1 MRIDLTAEEFL
12 EVRTV
17 LDQTAGLV
25 FDESR
30 RDSLCYSLGE
40 RMAACGVGRVAD
52 YLALLRTPR
61 GADEMQALLNEV
73 TIQETHFFR
82 NPPQFRALRQHVLP
96 QLVKQAATSTRRLR
110 IWSAGCS
117 TGEEPYSIA
126 MLIRELV
133 PLVDGWDIQVVGTDI
148 STRALDAA
156 RAGRYTSRSLGV
168 ADPADVARWFIQDG
182 SDYVVRPEVREIVD
196 FRRHNLVTDAP
207 PFDDEPVDL
216 ILCRN
221 VTIYFSRETTRR
233 LMASLHERLVDGGYL
248 FLGHSETLWQ
258 INDRFR
264 LIALGDAFVYR
275 RDGDGS
281 AGVTKPDGERRMILP
296 DRRTGD
302 DGTPYGE
309 RRMGRVERRSAA
321 WEALTK
327 PRTLS
332 LPRLR
337 PHGEDGPAPATGS
350 TGAAETPFPVPTPTP
365 VDAIVDVRAELAQG
379 HYEKVV
385 ELASAIADA
394 EPLRAEAHY
403 LCGVALANLGRDTD
417 ALVRLRKAIYVDPK
431 LGFAHFALAG
441 ALSRLGDTSGA
452 GRSYRAAAE
461 TLGRNTDDKMAAEL
475 GGRDVAE
482 LVDLCWQLSGTRRTA
497 G

>member
-1 MRIDLTAEEFL
+1 MRVDLSDEEFND
-12 EVRTV
+12 VRAL
-17 LDQTAGLV
+17 LDRAAGLV
-25 FDESR
+25 FDDSR

-40 RMAACGVGRVAD
+40 RMSACGSERVAD
-52 YLALLRTPR
+52 YLRLLRSPQ
-61 GADEMQALLNEV
+61 GADELQSLLNAV

-96 QLVKQAATSTRRLR
+96 QLIRAATTGSRRLR

-126 MLIRELV
+126 MLIREIV
-133 PLVDGWDIQVVGTDI
+133 PLLDGWDIKVLGTDI

-168 ADPADVARWFIQDG
+168 ADPADVARWFIRDG
-182 SDYVVRPEVREIVD
+182 DEFVVRPEVRELVE
-196 FRRHNLVTDAP
+196 FRRHNLVVDAP
-207 PFDDEPVDL
+207 PFESEPIDL

-221 VTIYFSRETTRR
+221 VTIYFSRDTTRL
-233 LMASLHERLVDGGYL
+233 LMARLHERLSDGGYL

-264 LIALGDAFVYR
+264 LVTLGDAFVYR

-281 AGVTKPDGERRMILP
+281 AGVVNAAGERRSVLP

-309 RRMGRVERRSAA
+309 RRTARPDRRSAA
-321 WEALTK
+321 WEVLTK
-327 PRTLS
+327 PRTLP
-332 LPRLR
+332 LPRLLR
-337 PHGEDGPAPATGS
+337 DKDAEPAS
-350 TGAAETPFPVPTPTP
+350 EAAAASSGRETSP
-365 VDAIVDVRAELAQG
+365 VDAIRAELAEG
-379 HYEKVV
+379 HYEEAVA
-385 ELASAIADA
+385 LGRALTAT
-394 EPLRAEAHY
+394 EPLRADAHY
-403 LCGVALANLGRDTD
+403 LCGVALANLGRDAE
-417 ALVRLRKAIYVDPK
+417 ALVHLRKAVYVDPK
-431 LGFAHFALAG
+431 AGFAHFLLAG
-441 ALSRLGDTSGA
+441 ALGRLGDAAGA
-452 GRSYRAAAE
+452 SRSYRAAAE
-461 TLGRNTDDKMAAEL
+461 TLGQNTDDHMAAEL
-475 GGRDVAE
+475 GGRNVQE

>member
-1 MRIDLTAEEFL
+1 MKVDLTPEEFL
-12 EVRTV
+12 EVRTL
-17 LDQTAGLV
+17 LDRTAGLV

-30 RDSLCYSLGE
+30 KDSLCYSVGE
-40 RMAACGVGRVAD
+40 RMSACGVSRVDA
-52 YLALLRTPR
+52 YLALLRTPK
-61 GADEMQALLNEV
+61 GADEMQALLNAV

-96 QLVKQAATSTRRLR
+96 GLVKKAATGDRRLR

-126 MLIRELV
+126 MLLRELV
-133 PLVDGWDIQVVGTDI
+133 PLLDGWDIKVVGTDI

-168 ADPADVARWFIQDG
+168 ADPADVARWFIRDG
-182 SDYVVRPEVREIVD
+182 TDYVVRPEVREVVE
-196 FRRHNLVTDAP
+196 FRRHNLVTDPP
-207 PFDDEPVDL
+207 PFDDEPIDL

-221 VTIYFSRETTRR
+221 VTIYFSRDTTRK
-233 LMASLHERLVDGGYL
+233 LMASLHGRLIDGGYL

-258 INDRFR
+258 INDQFR
-264 LIALGDAFVYR
+264 LVTLGDAFVYR

-281 AGVTKPDGERRMILP
+281 AGVPNAAGERRSVLP

-309 RRMGRVERRSAA
+309 RRVNKTERRSAA
-321 WEALTK
+321 WEVLTK
-327 PRTLS
+327 PRTL
-332 LPRLR
+332 
-337 PHGEDGPAPATGS
+337 
-350 TGAAETPFPVPTPTP
+350 PFPKPKERSAADPTRARTAEPQP
-365 VDAIVDVRAELAQG
+365 EPAAAVDAIVEVRSQLAQG
-379 HYEKVV
+379 HYEQVV
-385 ELASAIADA
+385 TLAQELAAMD
-394 EPLRAEAHY
+394 PLRAEAHY
-403 LCGVALANLGRDTD
+403 LCGLALANLGRDSD
-417 ALVRLRKAIYVDPK
+417 ALGHLRKAVYVDPT
-431 LGFAHFALAG
+431 LGFAHFVLAG
-441 ALSRLGDTSGA
+441 ALSRLGDTAGA
-452 GRSYRAAAE
+452 SASYRAAAE
-461 TLGRNTDDKMAAEL
+461 TLGRNVDDKIAAEL